1 MQVVTPE
8 FAQKFECSAGACPDT
23 CCQGWEIIIDPDA
36 LDYYRSLEGAL
47 GEKVRAAICPGDEP
61 KFRFAENGRC
71 ILQENDG
78 LCQLQKTLGEQ
89 ALCRVCRTYPRFIR
103 QYGALRETGVSLSCP
118 EAVRLLLEDASP
130 IRFVRSEEEY
140 PIEPNDLEP
149 AMFYSLLQS
158 RTTAFSLLQD
168 RRYDFAARLLLLL
181 SFSERVQNCLNH
193 RAYASVDRVC
203 RRFSARVGRAAALQ
217 RASRRETHAAERYR
231 LLSEWAVFFSGLEI
245 LSPQWKKLLAQLDA
259 FCADARENGY
269 YRSAQCDFQRAF
281 AAQDYV
287 CEHIL
292 VSTLF
297 KYWLEASDDRILLP
311 KVQYAVVHILLLREI
326 NLMQWYMAGHFDMIE
341 NAHRIAR
348 ELEHNEENAAAM
360 RSAFLHAP
368 CFRIKNIRKIVALSK
383 ER

>member
-47 GEKVRAAICPGDEP
+47 GEKVRTAICPGDEP
-61 KFRFAENGRC
+61 KLRFAENGRC
-71 ILQENDG
+71 VLQENGG
-78 LCQLQKTLGEQ
+78 LCKLQRTLGEQ
-89 ALCRVCRTYPRFIR
+89 ALCRVCRTYPRFVR
-103 QYGALRETGVSLSCP
+103 QYSTLRETGVSLSCP

-130 IRFVRSEEEY
+130 VRFVRSEAEY

-149 AMFYSLLQS
+149 AMFYALLQS

-168 RRYDFAARLLLLL
+168 RRYDLVSRLILLL
-181 SFSERVQNCLNH
+181 SFSERVQSCLNR
-193 RAYASVDRVC
+193 RAYASIGRVC
-203 RRFSARVGRAAALQ
+203 RRFSAPVGRAAALQ
-217 RASRRETHAAERYR
+217 RAGRRRMHRAEHYR
-231 LLSEWAVFFSGLEI
+231 LLSEWSEFFSGLEI
-245 LSPQWKKLLAQLDA
+245 LSPQWKRLLAQLDA
-259 FCADARENGY
+259 FCADAQSNGY
-269 YRSAQCDFQRAF
+269 YRSAQCDFQRTF

-287 CEHIL
+287 YEHIL

-297 KYWLEASDDRILLP
+297 KYWLEASDDGLLLP
-311 KVQYAVVHILLLREI
+311 KVQYAFVNILLLREL
-326 NLMQWYMAGHFDMIE
+326 NLMQWYQTGSFDMIE

-368 CFRIKNIRKIVALSK
+368 CFQMKSIRKVILY
-383 ER
+383 